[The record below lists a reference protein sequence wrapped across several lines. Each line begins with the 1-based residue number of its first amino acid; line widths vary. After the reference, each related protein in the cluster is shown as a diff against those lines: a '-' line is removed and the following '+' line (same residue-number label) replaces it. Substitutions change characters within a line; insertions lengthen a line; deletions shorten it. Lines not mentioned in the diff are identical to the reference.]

1 MTFKSN
7 GHIGLG
13 GGFNSFGAFGV
24 SGGSPEYIKDN
35 LIFDIQAWNTDSYPG
50 SGTAVTDLS
59 VTGNDATLTNGTGF
73 SYPGFTFDGV
83 DDLIVMDS
91 SIQLL
96 SASDFT
102 INIWMKK
109 DSYSYQYVCDV
120 GINRGLISLGVGR
133 CYVYADDWLIQTD
146 GLGATWH
153 SLTEWFNLTIVKT
166 GTTNCELYL
175 NGSSI
180 YSQTPAAVNFG
191 NGDQF
196 QIGDY
201 GGNGFDLSGE
211 IGSFMIYDVALNST
225 QVLDNYNALLPTYS

>member
-1 MTFKSN
+1 M
-7 GHIGLG
+7 IGLG
-13 GGFNSFGAFGV
+13 LNTYRGFTQQL
-24 SGGSPEYIKDN
+24 GGSEYIKDD

-73 SYPGFTFDGV
+73 SSPGFTFDGV

-96 SASDFT
+96 SSSDFT
-102 INIWMKK
+102 INIWLKK
-109 DSYSYQYVCDV
+109 DSYTYQYICDV
-120 GINRGLISLGVGR
+120 GSNTGVIALGIGR
-133 CYVYADDWLIQTD
+133 CYVYANGWLIQTD

-153 SLTEWFNLTIVKT
+153 SLTEWFNITIVKT
-166 GTTNCELYL
+166 GTSNCELYL

-180 YSQTPAAVNFG
+180 YSQTPQAVNFG
-191 NGDQF
+191 DGVGQF
-196 QIGDY
+196 QIGDH
-201 GGNGFDLSGE
+201 GSNGYDLSGE
-211 IGSFMIYDVALNST
+211 VGSFMIYDVALNST